1 MKSKHWI
8 AVFLLLFF
16 IGIGGFMALNY
27 YVDPTDYFSVSKNKE
42 SYSSNNYTRAI
53 KSEYL
58 AKNPDK
64 FDAVVM
70 SGSKGGVLS
79 TDLLTQYTGKRYY
92 NFFFNV
98 GNFSDYYKYS
108 KFLIENTNISE
119 ITLHLSSFEVTSF
132 SKEGSGVPAYEVPAI
147 LTGNKWEELT
157 EHLSYLM
164 TDVSTTMKALIN
176 NEPDPISVDMATG
189 QRNWN
194 SAIKKFRQDPDAYV
208 QSRVL
213 KKFDKY
219 LASLFNQDAA
229 DSPAFDDNIA
239 ALKEIKELCDENG
252 VTLKVVIGASFIG
265 ERESYECYRYYD
277 YLRQIV
283 AITDVWDFSDYNDI
297 NMNPYNFYNRK
308 HYTNAVGDL
317 MINTIYGKET
327 HEGFGI
333 YLTEDN
339 IEDYLA
345 RRIADYRQLK
355 EEFDTTGTVQLPGM
369 DDPSYIS

>member
-1 MKSKHWI
+1 M
-8 AVFLLLFF
+8 
-16 IGIGGFMALNY
+16 
-27 YVDPTDYFSVSKNKE
+27 
-42 SYSSNNYTRAI
+42 
-53 KSEYL
+53 
-58 AKNPDK
+58 
-64 FDAVVM
+64 
-70 SGSKGGVLS
+70 
-79 TDLLTQYTGKRYY
+79 
-92 NFFFNV
+92 
-98 GNFSDYYKYS
+98 
-108 KFLIENTNISE
+108 
-119 ITLHLSSFEVTSF
+119 
-132 SKEGSGVPAYEVPAI
+132 
-147 LTGNKWEELT
+147 T

-164 TDVSTTMKALIN
+164 TDVSTTLKALIN

-213 KKFDKY
+213 EKI
-219 LASLFNQDAA
+219 LTNIWLLSNQDAA

-327 HEGFGI
+327 HEGSGI

-345 RRIADYRQLK
+345 RRPCRLPAAQRRIYTPAQYSCPAWMIPVISVELQEK
-355 EEFDTTGTVQLPGM
+355 ASEFILIQECCCILAAH
-369 DDPSYIS
+369 I